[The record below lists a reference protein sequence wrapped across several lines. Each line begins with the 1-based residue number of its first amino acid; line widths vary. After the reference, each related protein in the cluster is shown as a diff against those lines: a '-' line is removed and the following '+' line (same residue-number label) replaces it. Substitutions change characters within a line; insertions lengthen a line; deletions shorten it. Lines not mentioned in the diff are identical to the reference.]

1 MVIDDNSIK
10 KLLVSLAVEK
20 SLIDVTPNLYTKVSD
35 MLSEKYDAEIAD
47 TYDHPEYLKNVLKEV
62 YGDAA
67 DALVDSIHEKLEE
80 FSSHPKISKFL
91 EAIKQ

>member
-10 KLLVSLAVEK
+10 KLLVTLAVEK

-35 MLSEKYDAEIAD
+35 MLSEKYEAEISD
-47 TYDHPEYLKNVLKEV
+47 TYDHPEYLRNILKEV

-67 DALVDSIHEKLEE
+67 DALVDSIQEKLEE

-91 EAIKQ
+91 DAIKQ